1 MRASRRIPGA
11 SMRFSL
17 LICLSIKMA
26 SLFFCISALT
36 SRLPSLR
43 ALGQKLTKLMK
54 RLQAA
59 YDLVRTPW
67 EPLPRAAMAHKDDEE
82 VSLVEEGHDLHA
94 QGGVGD
100 ESGAVPLPP
109 PTLGREEKRK
119 SPFCAAL

>member
-1 MRASRRIPGA
+1 MKETRS
-11 SMRFSL
+11 
-17 LICLSIKMA
+17 
-26 SLFFCISALT
+26 
-36 SRLPSLR
+36 
-43 ALGQKLTKLMK
+43 QLTKELHRP
-54 RLQAA
+54 RLRHRSRETRIAENGVEFRQS
-59 YDLVRTPW
+59 LV